1 MNTELY
7 NKYIN
12 DAVFV
17 VVDVETTGQN
27 AYNGRITEIGMVKV
41 IDGEIVDE
49 YSTLINPEQFIPPY
63 ITFITGITNEM
74 VSTAPTFYDV
84 HNKIKSFLGD
94 NVFVAH
100 NVSFDFFFVKESFLR
115 VGEEE
120 IKNDTLCT
128 VRLARRI
135 LPTTKSKS
143 LDSLIK
149 YYNIPVN
156 NRHRALDD
164 AKATAKILINFLDVL
179 ENKYDIELLSDV
191 LSFQYKKVF
200 QLKNPPKNFLLLK
213 NEIAN
218 LPEKPGVYFF
228 YDKNDF
234 LLYIGK
240 SKNLKERVESYF
252 YHNTGHDSKIFEM
265 VRKVHSLKYETTASE
280 LSALLLESLLI
291 KKYKPLYNS
300 ASKRYKKY
308 PFLKINVNEKYPVL
322 SWDYEIKDDGAK
334 YYGPFTNRYSI
345 EVFLEALNKLFKLRE
360 CKDFKPK
367 AKRSCIYSDIERCL
381 APCINDDYEKY
392 EEEIK
397 NVFNFLNG
405 MNKSII
411 DKFVE
416 MMNDKAENLLFEEA
430 AEIRNKIWVIEKFI
444 EKHKYL
450 PYSINDA
457 NFLVVVPSFRKSFEI
472 FLIKNSKLIRSIYF
486 ESYQKKQIDKFLDEI
501 INQAD
506 LFDVNYTKKDF
517 HEFHIIMSW
526 VYKNRNMIEIIDL
539 NEKSKKDIHS
549 QIISFLNSF

>member
-1 MNTELY
+1 MNTELN

-41 IDGEIVDE
+41 VDGEIVDE

-63 ITFITGITNEM
+63 ITYITGITNEM
-74 VSTAPTFYDV
+74 VATAPTFYDV
-84 HNKIKSFLGD
+84 HKKIKSFLGD
-94 NVFVAH
+94 NIFVAH
-100 NVSFDFFFVKESFLR
+100 NVNFDFCFVNESFLR
-115 VGEEE
+115 ISEEE

-128 VRLARRI
+128 VRLARRL

-143 LDSLIK
+143 LESLIRH
-149 YYNIPVN
+149 YNILVN

-164 AKATAKILINFLDVL
+164 ARATAKILINFLDIL

-200 QLKNPPKNFLLLK
+200 QLKNPPKNFSALK
-213 NEIAN
+213 NDIIN

-240 SKNLKERVESYF
+240 SKNIKERVESYF
-252 YHNTGHDSKIFEM
+252 YHNTGHEAKIFEM
-265 VRKVHSLKYETTASE
+265 VRKVNSIKYETTATE
-280 LSALLLESLLI
+280 LSALLLESFLI
-291 KKYKPLYNS
+291 KKHKPLYNS
-300 ASKRYKKY
+300 ASKRYRKY

-345 EVFLEALNKLFKLRE
+345 EVFLEVLNKLFKLRE
-360 CKDFKPK
+360 CKDFKLRK
-367 AKRSCIYSDIERCL
+367 KRACIYSNIERCL
-381 APCINDDYEKY
+381 APCINDDYESY
-392 EEEIK
+392 VQEIK
-397 NVFNFLNG
+397 NVLNFLNG

-416 MMNDKAENLLFEEA
+416 IMNNKAENLLFEEA
-430 AEIRNKIWVIEKFI
+430 AEIRNKIWIIEKFI
-444 EKHKYL
+444 EKHRYL

-472 FLIKNSKLIRSIYF
+472 FFIKNSKLIKSIYF
-486 ESYQKKQIDKFLDEI
+486 ESYQNKKINKYLDEI
-501 INQAD
+501 IHQED
-506 LFDVNYTKKDF
+506 LFDVNYTKKDL

-526 VYKNRNMIEIIDL
+526 VYKNRNNIKIIDL
-539 NEKSKKDIHS
+539 NAKSKKEIHS
-549 QIISFLNSF
+549 QIIDYLESF